1 MWTVS
6 FGYLETKLIFWSF
19 KQKKNLLYFIKREI
33 FIYLPLKRNKK
44 KDIKWEKNI
53 IAFIFTLLYLKNKT
67 QFFFARTNFC

>member
-44 KDIKWEKNI
+44 KDIKWEKKHYRLY
-53 IAFIFTLLYLKNKT
+53 FLFLLY
-67 QFFFARTNFC
+67 FI

>member
-33 FIYLPLKRNKK
+33 FIYLPLNKK
-44 KDIKWEKNI
+44 KDIKWEK
-53 IAFIFTLLYLKNKT
+53 TLLPLFLILLY
-67 QFFFARTNFC
+67 FI